1 MTSVSSTLSLHE
13 IPTSGVR
20 VGVRAGTVLLATI
33 WAVVFCVSLSRSLFD
48 PIGYDQA
55 FWQYVTER
63 VMAGER
69 MYVDVWDQNA
79 PGVLGIHAL
88 STWLVGR
95 SPLALRVFD
104 AGWQLVTMALLVL
117 LVGRDSRRW
126 GVGWLAATLYALAYY
141 SGGYV
146 HTAQRDGFAALPMLL
161 ALHVVSISSRRAGA
175 GGSLLAHV
183 VAGAMGLAI
192 CAIKPPLGLIF
203 GVLWCW
209 TLAEAWLERGEGWR
223 AWRSWLGLNAGFLLA
238 AGAGAALMTA
248 WGWWDGFVRAMTR
261 ADVPGY
267 IQGPLLMR
275 QLFIAVLP
283 IAVVLAGAVAWLLY
297 EELPTGRRWNLGADG
312 RRGRL
317 AVGLFLTAWIKAVAV
332 AAALLS
338 IWVWPAWQSLLP
350 IVGGLML
357 PAGGAV
363 LIRAW
368 GGRSRT
374 WRLVALTGGA
384 VFTAIT
390 LQGQFYL
397 YHFPPLLACLAY
409 LAANE
414 LAAYRPE
421 RRRSAVQ
428 PTEELFSMDA
438 ALISRSR
445 SRGRFSDASARHRA
459 WTLVCLACVALLAG
473 HAWGGKMTAVSRHPR
488 VLGAMTLDDHYDR
501 ITRHKPRYPLYSTTR
516 LAAQRVRELTGPTDP
531 IACFINEPRLY
542 YLAERPAAHRL
553 IIPNQAFR
561 PLFDEFL
568 LALDAERPPVILAR
582 VPESLRGGGD
592 LLAIHRAVFDE
603 AESFFGPRA
612 KLLRGIYRVSETVG
626 DICILQPTGEDVP

>member
-1 MTSVSSTLSLHE
+1 MTSVSSALGPHE

-117 LVGRDSRRW
+117 LAGRESRRW

-146 HTAQRDGFAALPMLL
+146 HTAQRDGFTALPMLV
-161 ALHVVSISSRRAGA
+161 ALHMVSRSSRHT

-183 VAGAMGLAI
+183 VAGSMGLAI

-209 TLAEAWLERGEGWR
+209 TLAEAWLERGQGRR
-223 AWRSWLGLNAGFLLA
+223 AWGPWLGLNVGFLLA
-238 AGAGAALMTA
+238 AGAAVALMTS
-248 WGWWDGFVRAMTR
+248 WGWWNGFVRAMTR

-283 IAVVLAGAVAWLLY
+283 IAVVLAGAVVWLLH
-297 EELPTGRRWNLGADG
+297 EELPTSRKRDLIADD

-317 AVGLFLTAWIKAVAV
+317 AVGLFLTAWVKAVAV

-338 IWVWPAWQSLLP
+338 MWVWPAWQPLLP

-368 GGRSRT
+368 EGRSRT

-384 VFTAIT
+384 VLAAII

-409 LAANE
+409 LVADE
-414 LAAYRPE
+414 LAAHRSD
-421 RRRSAVQ
+421 RRRAAVQ
-428 PTEELFSMDA
+428 PPEEFFSMDA
-438 ALISRSR
+438 ALIAPRRSR
-445 SRGRFSDASARHRA
+445 TRLSDASMRHRA
-459 WTLVCLACVALLAG
+459 WTLVCLASVALLAG
-473 HAWGGKMTAVSRHPR
+473 HAWGGKMTAVSYHPR
-488 VLGAMTLDDHYDR
+488 VLGAMTLEDHYDR

-553 IIPNQAFR
+553 IIPNEAFR

-612 KLLRGIYRVSETVG
+612 KLLRGVYRVSETVG
-626 DICILQPTGEDVP
+626 DICILQPAGEDLP